1 MPANMKCGR
10 LRASNCFEVFF
21 PSPSFAKP
29 PQPPSSPA
37 LFFSPR
43 RFLSSLPADP
53 RVYQQVRTGLSFSLS
68 FTPSISSFLPFICRL
83 DYFFSPYCLFRS
95 LPLGL
100 FRCFLFSLFFFG
112 GLVAHF
118 REHWLN
124 VCNGATI
131 RCINMPVKNNSY
143 LLIFKQL

>member
-29 PQPPSSPA
+29 PQPPSPPA

-43 RFLSSLPADP
+43 RFLSSLPPDP
-53 RVYQQVRTGLSFSLS
+53 RVSTSAHRSLSFSLS

-83 DYFFSPYCLFRS
+83 DYFLSPYCLFRS
-95 LPLGL
+95 LPSSFLGV
-100 FRCFLFSLFFFG
+100 FSSSLFWRVG
-112 GLVAHF
+112 HYF

-124 VCNGATI
+124 VQTVQQC
-131 RCINMPVKNNSY
+131 
-143 LLIFKQL
+143 LLKIIPISVSSSV